1 MGATHSPTPPWH
13 VRCLV
18 ATLAFQ
24 SLGRKSAQPGVVV
37 VPLTRQR
44 RHLPDSWG
52 RRQSTVEYF
61 AEVAVGSPS
70 QSFRMTFDTGSANV
84 VIPSSHCSAPSC
96 LQSRRYNASQSS
108 TAERQLCSKDIEDGN
123 YTREAVTLTFGTGQ
137 VTGHYA
143 KDQVCVGQ
151 DLCAA
156 LSFVEAT
163 NQSEHPFLNA
173 PYDGVLGLGLPQLS
187 QDHGFC
193 LFDELVKSR
202 KLARPVFAVYFSLE
216 GGEISFGK
224 VDAERMESELKW
236 APVWKP
242 GFWQV
247 SLRDLTLN
255 GSKTDLCGA
264 PGSYT
269 ACAAAL
275 DTGTSA
281 LTAPT
286 RLARQLAEL
295 LKVAPDCSNFDT
307 LPTLGFLLEEVDLE
321 LQLTPQDYV
330 EQEEGTCELQLMAVD
345 VPRPDG
351 PLFLLGDPFLR
362 RYYTVY
368 DRQRLRLGFALARQ
382 SINEKSGWNAR
393 IKHCLWSSFLR
404 KRQFCHSLLQ
414 EEMGGSLQ
422 ECHDS
427 GDGYD
432 ESLQQVSTH
441 VPSTHSRDGISM
453 DTSSFN
459 DRGPQHVSGATGG
472 SQISGGSYNDYRQN
486 HRERLERDIELTT
499 GKLELEQRR
508 LAKLDKDLDAA
519 TSEQSQKL
527 YKYKVDPSFKDDPPA
542 QKKRKDRLA
551 AEGRGICVAC
561 AKVDL
566 AISRYNRLNEQND
579 GLRAQIDQLRKE
591 RQLLDQVFRK
601 MQDSIRINRKDLRS
615 DAICR
620 LYRIP
625 ERLPWLVASPAKD
638 IELANQDIVANRSDL
653 DKKLQ
658 NCQASSKAL
667 EKKRRSFLQQTEE
680 LKRQINEQNKK
691 AWSAREQEL
700 LSRAN
705 GSPGASGSAAAR
717 RKNYMV
723 ADEDEAF
730 SETAMHQRILK
741 VFEQARLQ
749 ASEPELVA
757 NRDIESMEIQNKE
770 LQSIIDSCKPEGSA
784 PEKPKEGSEEEK
796 QSRALQE
803 TLQQIKRTEHA
814 TNGKDKDVEELS
826 RILEECR
833 PHIWD
838 VVKFL
843 KEEIPGLVDAGYEGD
858 VPVMK
863 VSPPDERDSQ
873 MNHHLTYVEEALM
886 IFRACL
892 AKDART
898 GLSAQPKKQD
908 GGSLKKPM
916 DIPSA
921 AHFSLVPNAQGNFDD
936 DDDEDEESFD
946 KRPYS
951 LNELR
956 DKASTSISKRRNKRG
971 QPGAGNK
978 MLVGEH
984 RGDFNESA
992 AADGS
997 AMRREGSL
1005 QSKETAGDG
1014 QFSKSPSMA
1023 DKKEEGGVGREG
1035 IWWRDKTKK

>member
-1 MGATHSPTPPWH
+1 MRATSSPTHPWH
-13 VRCLV
+13 IRCLV
-18 ATLAFQ
+18 ATLAFLQ
-24 SLGRKSAQPGVVV
+24 PLGGTSAQPGEVVV
-37 VPLTRQR
+37 SLTRQR
-44 RHLPDSWG
+44 RLLPDSWG

-61 AEVAVGSPS
+61 AEVEVGSPS
-70 QSFRMTFDTGSANV
+70 QSFRMIFDTGSANV
-84 VIPSSHCSAPSC
+84 VIPSSHCLAPSC
-96 LQSRRYNASQSS
+96 LQSSRYDAGQSS
-108 TAERQLCSKDIEDGN
+108 TAERELCLKDIEASN

-151 DLCAA
+151 GLCTA

-173 PYDGVLGLGLPQLS
+173 PYDGVLGLALPQLS

-202 KLARPVFAVYFSLE
+202 KLTRPLFAVYFSLE

-224 VDAERMESELKW
+224 VDVKRMESELKW

-247 SLRDLTLN
+247 SLTDLTLN

-295 LKVAPDCSNFDT
+295 LQVAPDCSNFDA

-321 LQLTPQDYV
+321 LELTPQDYV
-330 EQEEGTCELQLMAVD
+330 EREEDTCELQLMAVD

-368 DRQRLRLGFALARQ
+368 DRQRLRIGFALARQ
-382 SINEKSGWNAR
+382 SINEKSD
-393 IKHCLWSSFLR
+393 R
-404 KRQFCHSLLQ
+404 KGKLTSPQVLLALEHPPTMAQ
-414 EEMGGSLQ
+414 KQS
-422 ECHDS
+422 
-427 GDGYD
+427 
-432 ESLQQVSTH
+432 
-441 VPSTHSRDGISM
+441 
-453 DTSSFN
+453 
-459 DRGPQHVSGATGG
+459 QHVSGATGT

-542 QKKRKDRLA
+542 QKKRKALQLER
-551 AEGRGICVAC
+551 
-561 AKVDL
+561 KVDL
-566 AISRYNRLNEQND
+566 AISRYNRLNETND

-601 MQDSIRINRKDLRS
+601 MQDSIRINR
-615 DAICR
+615 
-620 LYRIP
+620 
-625 ERLPWLVASPAKD
+625 KD

-691 AWSAREQEL
+691 AREQEL

-705 GSPGASGSAAAR
+705 GSPGAGGSAAAR

-723 ADEDEAF
+723 ADEEEAF

-741 VFEQARLQ
+741 VCFLNTIQRRHIKQHMKNIEVFEQAFATIKSTTGISDIEEIVKIFVSLEQRNFSLLTYVNQ
-749 ASEPELVA
+749 Q

-984 RGDFNESA
+984 RSDYSETA

-997 AMRREGSL
+997 AMRRSGS
-1005 QSKETAGDG
+1005 
-1014 QFSKSPSMA
+1014 
-1023 DKKEEGGVGREG
+1023 GRAPDPHASLFRVVTGLVSYG
-1035 IWWRDKTKK
+1035 ILHDFEHPTVPLLPRISLSLSCRGWKRALSECPESCMTP

>member
-1 MGATHSPTPPWH
+1 
-13 VRCLV
+13 
-18 ATLAFQ
+18 
-24 SLGRKSAQPGVVV
+24 
-37 VPLTRQR
+37 
-44 RHLPDSWG
+44 
-52 RRQSTVEYF
+52 
-61 AEVAVGSPS
+61 
-70 QSFRMTFDTGSANV
+70 
-84 VIPSSHCSAPSC
+84 
-96 LQSRRYNASQSS
+96 
-108 TAERQLCSKDIEDGN
+108 
-123 YTREAVTLTFGTGQ
+123 
-137 VTGHYA
+137 
-143 KDQVCVGQ
+143 
-151 DLCAA
+151 
-156 LSFVEAT
+156 
-163 NQSEHPFLNA
+163 
-173 PYDGVLGLGLPQLS
+173 
-187 QDHGFC
+187 
-193 LFDELVKSR
+193 
-202 KLARPVFAVYFSLE
+202 
-216 GGEISFGK
+216 
-224 VDAERMESELKW
+224 
-236 APVWKP
+236 
-242 GFWQV
+242 
-247 SLRDLTLN
+247 
-255 GSKTDLCGA
+255 
-264 PGSYT
+264 
-269 ACAAAL
+269 
-275 DTGTSA
+275 
-281 LTAPT
+281 
-286 RLARQLAEL
+286 
-295 LKVAPDCSNFDT
+295 
-307 LPTLGFLLEEVDLE
+307 
-321 LQLTPQDYV
+321 
-330 EQEEGTCELQLMAVD
+330 
-345 VPRPDG
+345 
-351 PLFLLGDPFLR
+351 
-362 RYYTVY
+362 
-368 DRQRLRLGFALARQ
+368 
-382 SINEKSGWNAR
+382 
-393 IKHCLWSSFLR
+393 
-404 KRQFCHSLLQ
+404 
-414 EEMGGSLQ
+414 
-422 ECHDS
+422 
-427 GDGYD
+427 
-432 ESLQQVSTH
+432 
-441 VPSTHSRDGISM
+441 M

-542 QKKRKDRLA
+542 QKKRKALQLER
-551 AEGRGICVAC
+551 
-561 AKVDL
+561 KVDL

-601 MQDSIRINRKDLRS
+601 MQDSIRINR
-615 DAICR
+615 
-620 LYRIP
+620 
-625 ERLPWLVASPAKD
+625 KD

-691 AWSAREQEL
+691 AREQEL

-723 ADEDEAF
+723 ADEEEAF

-741 VFEQARLQ
+741 VCFLNTIQRRHIKQHMKNIEVFEQAFATIKSTTGISDIEEIVKIFVSLEQRNFSLLTYVNQ
-749 ASEPELVA
+749 Q

-1023 DKKEEGGVGREG
+1023 DKNEEGGVGREG